1 MDASQGPAE
10 LVLMAAVARHHYL
23 DGRSKVQIADDLGL
37 SRFKVA
43 RLLDAAREC
52 GLVRIE
58 IGQVDGMD
66 LDLSARL
73 QQAFGLTHCA
83 VHAARG
89 RMGEDS
95 RAALGRTAARLLTEI
110 LRPSD
115 VLGLPWSRSVL
126 AMTEHL
132 TELSP
137 VRVVQLTGAMEVAGV
152 DASAV
157 DIVRRVAQVAGGD
170 SSIFHAPF
178 ALDDVQSASA
188 IRRQASVRDGLAAI
202 DAVTHAAVGVG
213 AWADGLSSI
222 YAVATPEERLA
233 AAREGVI
240 GEVSGVLFDAS
251 GTPVVNSLSDRLI
264 TLSAQQLV
272 RIPDVV
278 AIAVGRDKV
287 DAVRAALHGHLVN
300 GLVTDDALATALLTT

>member
-152 DASAV
+152 DASHTGRFLAE
-157 DIVRRVAQVAGGD
+157 ILPAAGEQAAAGK
-170 SSIFHAPF
+170 AP
-178 ALDDVQSASA
+178 ASKAPAKKASA
-188 IRRQASVRDGLAAI
+188 
-202 DAVTHAAVGVG
+202 TK
-213 AWADGLSSI
+213 
-222 YAVATPEERLA
+222 A
-233 AAREGVI
+233 AAKKAPAKK
-240 GEVSGVLFDAS
+240 AS
-251 GTPVVNSLSDRLI
+251 AAKTPAKKAAAKAARK
-264 TLSAQQLV
+264 A
-272 RIPDVV
+272 
-278 AIAVGRDKV
+278 
-287 DAVRAALHGHLVN
+287 RALR
-300 GLVTDDALATALLTT
+300 